1 MKTHKNH
8 LRLLILLLLVLLAC
22 VGYMTVGVHFDNQK
36 LFAYAMRIR
45 TPKLIAMLITA
56 FAIGSAS
63 IVFQSIIN
71 NTIVTPCLL
80 GMDQLYSL
88 IHTAVFFVAG
98 SGSFLAVNAN
108 AAFAVDL
115 AIMGAVATVIYSYLF
130 RKTNHNV
137 LYVLLI
143 GTVLTSFFSS
153 IQTTLTRVMDPNEYD
168 TLLTDLVASFS
179 NVNSAIL
186 VLSVAVLVLVAF
198 AFRKEL
204 VLLDVLTLGKDQAI
218 NLGVD
223 YDRCIRR
230 LLLGVTLYIATA
242 TAMVGPL
249 AFLGLIIA
257 NLSRQF
263 LRTYRHS
270 QLITGSVLFGMAVL
284 IGGQL
289 LVERVFVYSVPVSV
303 FITAACISCI
313 CCSPRERHN
322 TMFVKEITKR
332 YDGKAV
338 ADGVSFE
345 IPKGKVLSLIGP
357 NGAGKSTVM
366 GMLSRLIA
374 RDSGIV
380 DFEGTE
386 ITRWKSRELSKRLAI
401 LTQANN
407 VQMKLTVRELVAF
420 GRFPY
425 SGGRL
430 TQEDNE
436 IIDRA
441 IAYMELGD
449 FEEQFIDE
457 LSGGQR
463 QRAYI
468 AMVIAQDTEY
478 ILLDEP
484 TNNLDIYHATNLM
497 RIVRRLCDELG
508 KTVILVLHEINYAA
522 FYSDYICAFVD
533 GKIAKFG
540 TVQEVITKENLSDI
554 YKVDFEIMQ
563 IEGKPLSIYY

>member
-1 MKTHKNH
+1 MKTRKNH

-22 VGYMTVGVHFDNQK
+22 AGYMTVGVHFENQK

-143 GTVLTSFFSS
+143 GTVLTSFLSS

-204 VLLDVLTLGKDQAI
+204 ALLDVLTLGKDQAI

-263 LRTYRHS
+263 LRTYRHG
-270 QLITGSVLFGMAVL
+270 QLITGSVLFGMTVL

-303 FITAACISCI
+303 FIT
-313 CCSPRERHN
+313 
-322 TMFVKEITKR
+322 V
-332 YDGKAV
+332 GG
-338 ADGVSFE
+338 GVYF
-345 IPKGKVLSLIGP
+345 LYL
-357 NGAGKSTVM
+357 
-366 GMLSRLIA
+366 L
-374 RDSGIV
+374 
-380 DFEGTE
+380 
-386 ITRWKSRELSKRLAI
+386 
-401 LTQANN
+401 LTQRKA
-407 VQMKLTVRELVAF
+407 
-420 GRFPY
+420 
-425 SGGRL
+425 
-430 TQEDNE
+430 
-436 IIDRA
+436 
-441 IAYMELGD
+441 
-449 FEEQFIDE
+449 
-457 LSGGQR
+457 
-463 QRAYI
+463 
-468 AMVIAQDTEY
+468 
-478 ILLDEP
+478 
-484 TNNLDIYHATNLM
+484 
-497 RIVRRLCDELG
+497 
-508 KTVILVLHEINYAA
+508 
-522 FYSDYICAFVD
+522 
-533 GKIAKFG
+533 
-540 TVQEVITKENLSDI
+540 
-554 YKVDFEIMQ
+554 
-563 IEGKPLSIYY
+563 